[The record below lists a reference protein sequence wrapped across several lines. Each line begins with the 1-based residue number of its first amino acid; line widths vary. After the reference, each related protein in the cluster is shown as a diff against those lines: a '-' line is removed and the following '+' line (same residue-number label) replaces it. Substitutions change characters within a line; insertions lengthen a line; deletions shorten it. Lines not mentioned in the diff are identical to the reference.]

1 MSKAIKDYED
11 ERREYRLNR
20 EVHHF
25 FDRWTPKDPSE
36 ASEFQMQFHSV
47 TRAIYADMQK
57 PVTACLEGVL
67 RSSPSTV
74 MFIKDK
80 EQSDGY

>member
-1 MSKAIKDYED
+1 MTDTAYKIAQ
-11 ERREYRLNR
+11 REMVESRLNR

-25 FDRWTPKDPSE
+25 FERWTPKDPQD
-36 ASEFQMQFHSV
+36 AAEFQAQFHSV

-57 PVTACLEGVL
+57 PVTACLESVL
-67 RSSPSTV
+67 RVASVPP

-80 EQSDGY
+80 GTWG